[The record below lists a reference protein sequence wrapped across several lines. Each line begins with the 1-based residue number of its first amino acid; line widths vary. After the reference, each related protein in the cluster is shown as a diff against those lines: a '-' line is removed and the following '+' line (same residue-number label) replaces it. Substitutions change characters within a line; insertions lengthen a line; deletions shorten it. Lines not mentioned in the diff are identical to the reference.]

1 MEPLTDVNALA
12 ATEADT
18 LPGHPSA
25 EEATAEDQL
34 DLAEE
39 LARRDEEA
47 ERLRQDMA
55 RLEQRLH
62 DTQAWANNNNMA
74 RIAAE
79 AAAAAV
85 TSGINRQEQGRRQEE
100 QARAQVPRLTAAE
113 KEAILA
119 DPDLLESVMER
130 KIDYGVKWAVQEV
143 LGRVAPTLQQASQ
156 QASGLSEISQAQ
168 SELLARVAIGEA
180 KGMAERSG
188 VAAEDFDRLLPDS
201 FNYLTSAAGGNDI
214 KLRSLATNPEAIL
227 MAVNLARSRN
237 GVPVEKPAA
246 PPSIGAGRRPTRPAK
261 PALQVP
267 PKLAEISAKL
277 GVAVTPEMV
286 NEYNSRLAAAGG
298 GR

>member
-12 ATEADT
+12 AMEADT
-18 LPGHPSA
+18 LPGHPS
-25 EEATAEDQL
+25 EEAPESEEQL

-39 LARRDEEA
+39 LVGRDKEA

-62 DTQAWANNNNMA
+62 DTQQWANNNNMA

-85 TSGINRQEQGRRQEE
+85 TSSINRQEQGRRQEE
-100 QARAQVPRLTAAE
+100 QQRAQVPRLTATE

-156 QASGLSEISQAQ
+156 QANGLSEISAGQ
-168 SELLARVAIGEA
+168 SELLARVAINEA
-180 KGMAERSG
+180 RSMAERSG
-188 VAAEDFDRLLPDS
+188 VAVEDFDRLLPDS
-201 FNYLTSAAGGNDI
+201 FNYLTSAAGGDDV
-214 KLRSLATNPEAIL
+214 KLRSLGTNPEAIL

-237 GVPVEKPAA
+237 GVPVEKPVA
-246 PPSIGAGRRPTRPAK
+246 PPSIGSGRRPTRPAK

-277 GVAVTPEMV
+277 GVAVTPDMV
-286 NEYNSRLAAAGG
+286 KEYNSRFAAAGG